1 MPVPYRKDLVSLA
14 RKLRKNP
21 TEPEKE
27 LWFACLRQ
35 LKQLKGV
42 KVYRQRPML
51 NYIVDF
57 ELRSARLVI
66 EIDGD
71 SHYPEETNR
80 TRDAQRDAA
89 LAQYGY
95 KVVRFTNEQVMKETE
110 QVCEIIH
117 RLITERLSV

>member
-1 MPVPYRKDLVSLA
+1 MPVPYRKDLVPLA

-21 TEPEKE
+21 TEPEKK

-57 ELRSARLVI
+57 ELRDAKIVV

-71 SHYPEETNR
+71 SHCLEETNR

-95 KVVRFTNEQVMKETE
+95 KVVRFTNEQVTS
-110 QVCEIIH
+110 
-117 RLITERLSV
+117 R

>member
-1 MPVPYRKDLVSLA
+1 MPVPYRKDLVPLA

-21 TEPEKE
+21 TEPEKK

-57 ELRSARLVI
+57 ELRDAKIVV

-71 SHYPEETNR
+71 SHYLEEASR
-80 TRDAQRDAA
+80 TKDAQRDAA
-89 LAQYGY
+89 LAEYGY
-95 KVVRFTNEQVMKETE
+95 KVVRFTNEQVMKETKR
-110 QVCEIIH
+110 VCEAIY

>member
-1 MPVPYRKDLVSLA
+1 VPVPYRKDLVTLA

-21 TEPEKE
+21 TEPEKK
-27 LWFACLRQ
+27 LWFACLRR

-51 NYIVDF
+51 DYIVDF
-57 ELRSARLVI
+57 ELRDAKIVV

-71 SHYPEETNR
+71 SHYLEEASR
-80 TRDAQRDAA
+80 TKDAQRDAA
-89 LAQYGY
+89 LAEYGY
-95 KVVRFTNEQVMKETE
+95 KVVRFTNEQVMKEAE
-110 QVCEIIH
+110 WVCEVIY

>member
-1 MPVPYRKDLVSLA
+1 MPVPYRKDLVPLA

-21 TEPEKE
+21 TEPEKK
-27 LWFACLRQ
+27 LWFTC
-35 LKQLKGV
+35 LKQLNNV

-57 ELRSARLVI
+57 EVREAKLVI

-71 SHYPEETNR
+71 SHYLEEASR
-80 TRDAQRDAA
+80 AKDAQRDAA

-95 KVVRFTNEQVMKETE
+95 KVVRFTNKQVMKKIE
-110 QVCEIIH
+110 QVCEVIH
-117 RLITERLSV
+117 RLITERLSM

>member
-1 MPVPYRKDLVSLA
+1 MPYRKDLVTLA

-21 TEPEKE
+21 TEPEKK
-27 LWFACLRQ
+27 LWFACLRR

-51 NYIVDF
+51 DYIVDF
-57 ELRSARLVI
+57 ELRDAKIVV

-71 SHYPEETNR
+71 SHYLEEASR
-80 TRDAQRDAA
+80 TKDAQRDAA
-89 LAQYGY
+89 LAEYGY
-95 KVVRFTNEQVMKETE
+95 KVVRFTNEQVMKEAE
-110 QVCEIIH
+110 WVCEVIY

>member
-1 MPVPYRKDLVSLA
+1 VPYRKDLVPLA

-21 TEPEKE
+21 TEPEKK

-57 ELRSARLVI
+57 EVREAKLVI

-71 SHYPEETNR
+71 SRYLEEASR
-80 TRDAQRDAA
+80 AKDASATPLWPNTAIR
-89 LAQYGY
+89 
-95 KVVRFTNEQVMKETE
+95 
-110 QVCEIIH
+110 
-117 RLITERLSV
+117 

>member
-1 MPVPYRKDLVSLA
+1 MPVPYRKDLVPLT

-21 TEPEKE
+21 TEPEKK

-57 ELRSARLVI
+57 EVREAKLVI

-71 SHYPEETNR
+71 SHYLEEASRAKMPSATPFWPN
-80 TRDAQRDAA
+80 TAT
-89 LAQYGY
+89 
-95 KVVRFTNEQVMKETE
+95 K
-110 QVCEIIH
+110 
-117 RLITERLSV
+117 

>member
-1 MPVPYRKDLVSLA
+1 VPLA

-21 TEPEKE
+21 TEPEKK

-57 ELRSARLVI
+57 ELRSAKLVI

-71 SHYPEETNR
+71 SHYLEEASR
-80 TRDAQRDAA
+80 AKDAQRDAA

-95 KVVRFTNEQVMKETE
+95 KVVRFTNEQVMKEAE
-110 QVCEIIH
+110 QVCEVIH
-117 RLITERLSV
+117 RLIAERLTL

>member
-1 MPVPYRKDLVSLA
+1 MPVPYRKDLVTLA

-21 TEPEKE
+21 TEPEKK
-27 LWFACLRQ
+27 LWFACLRR

-51 NYIVDF
+51 DYIVDF
-57 ELRSARLVI
+57 ELRDAKIVV

-71 SHYPEETNR
+71 SHYLEEASR
-80 TRDAQRDAA
+80 TKDAQRDAA
-89 LAQYGY
+89 LAEYGY
-95 KVVRFTNEQVMKETE
+95 KVVRFTNEQVMKEAE
-110 QVCEIIH
+110 WVCEVIY

>member
-1 MPVPYRKDLVSLA
+1 MPVPYRKDLVPLA

-21 TEPEKE
+21 TEPEKK

-51 NYIVDF
+51 HYIVDF
-57 ELRSARLVI
+57 ELRNARLVV

-71 SHYPEETNR
+71 SHYLEEASR
-80 TRDAQRDAA
+80 VKDAERDTA
-89 LAQYGY
+89 LAEYGY

-110 QVCEIIH
+110 RVCEVIH
-117 RLITERLSV
+117 RLVAERVNG

>member
-1 MPVPYRKDLVSLA
+1 MPVPYRRDLVPLA

-21 TEPEKE
+21 TEPEKK
-27 LWFACLRQ
+27 LWFACL
-35 LKQLKGV
+35 KQLNNV

-57 ELRSARLVI
+57 EVREAKLVI

-71 SHYPEETNR
+71 SHYLEEASR
-80 TRDAQRDAA
+80 AKDAQRDAA

-95 KVVRFTNEQVMKETE
+95 KVVRFTNEQVMKEIE
-110 QVCEIIH
+110 HVCEVIH
-117 RLITERLSV
+117 RLTTERLAL

>member
-1 MPVPYRKDLVSLA
+1 MPVPYRRDLVPLA

-21 TEPEKE
+21 TEPEKK
-27 LWFACLRQ
+27 LWFACL
-35 LKQLKGV
+35 KQLKNV

-57 ELRSARLVI
+57 EVREAKLVI

-71 SHYPEETNR
+71 SHYLEEASR
-80 TRDAQRDAA
+80 AKDVQRDAA

-95 KVVRFTNEQVMKETE
+95 KVVRFTNEQVMKEAE
-110 QVCEIIH
+110 QVCEVIH
-117 RLITERLSV
+117 RLITERLSM

>member
-1 MPVPYRKDLVSLA
+1 MPVPYRRDLVPLA

-21 TEPEKE
+21 TEPEKK
-27 LWFACLRQ
+27 LWFACL
-35 LKQLKGV
+35 KQLNNV

-57 ELRSARLVI
+57 EVREAKLVI

-71 SHYPEETNR
+71 SHYLEEASR
-80 TRDAQRDAA
+80 AKDAQRDAA

-95 KVVRFTNEQVMKETE
+95 KVVRFTNEQVMKEAE
-110 QVCEIIH
+110 QVCEVIH
-117 RLITERLSV
+117 RLIAKRPTL

>member
-1 MPVPYRKDLVSLA
+1 MPVPYRKDLVLLA

-21 TEPEKE
+21 TEPEKK
-27 LWFACLRQ
+27 LWFACL
-35 LKQLKGV
+35 KQLKNV

-57 ELRSARLVI
+57 EVREAKLVI

-71 SHYPEETNR
+71 SHYLEEASR
-80 TRDAQRDAA
+80 AKDAQRDAA

-95 KVVRFTNEQVMKETE
+95 KVVRFTNKQVMKEIE
-110 QVCEIIH
+110 QVCEATH
-117 RLITERLSV
+117 RLITERLAL

>member
-1 MPVPYRKDLVSLA
+1 MPYHKDLVPLA

-21 TEPEKE
+21 TEPEKK

-51 NYIVDF
+51 DYIVDF
-57 ELRSARLVI
+57 ELRNAKLVV

-71 SHYPEETNR
+71 SHFLDKTSQAK
-80 TRDAQRDAA
+80 DMQRDAA
-89 LAQYGY
+89 LAEYGY
-95 KVVRFTNEQVMKETE
+95 KVVRFTNEQVMKEAE
-110 QVCEIIH
+110 WVCEVIY
-117 RLITERLSV
+117 RLIAERLGL